1 MSAEH
6 PTPWRIEGQTI
17 RDANGYVVV
26 SAINPCNMATRREI
40 VAAVNALLSSA
51 CPPTQGDLCHED

>member
-6 PTPWRIEGQTI
+6 PTPWHIEGQTI

-26 SAINPCNMATRREI
+26 SALNPCDMATRREI
-40 VAAVNALLSSA
+40 VAAVNEMRSAALGNSRS
-51 CPPTQGDLCHED
+51 QRVNI